1 MSYQYRQ
8 AKRIL
13 ANLILA
19 ELAKVEFD
27 SMDGPDFVF
36 AQYPTAN
43 KLTEVLTRYSQQ
55 DINAAA
61 DLLCFNKHI
70 NKEEPSEESPDYN
83 YGMGAPYLVITST
96 GIEAFNEGFYDKENE
111 KDKLETFKLRYDL
124 YFPVVSLILSILAAV
139 LSVITIIHT
148 WNKK

>member
-1 MSYQYRQ
+1 MSYQYRK

-19 ELAKVEFD
+19 ELAKIEFD
-27 SMDGPDFVF
+27 HMDGPDFIF

-43 KLTEVLTRYSQQ
+43 KLKVVLTNYSHKE
-55 DINAAA
+55 INAAA
-61 DLLCFNKHI
+61 DLLYFNKHI
-70 NKEEPSEESPDYN
+70 QKEEPNEESPDYE
-83 YGMGAPYLVITST
+83 YGMGAPYLVITSA
-96 GIEAFNEGFYDKENE
+96 GVEAFNEGFYDKEND

-124 YFPVVSLILSILAAV
+124 YFPILSLILSILAAV